1 MNTKQYKEPKI
12 EVETFEEIDVITTSG
27 GTGGTDLPDDEF

>member
-27 GTGGTDLPDDEF
+27 TDLPDDEF